1 MRAEDSN
8 DNTTT
13 ADGSGTKR
21 PVFPAIYANLNDL
34 NGANIGTSSVL
45 HRFFGCLTGLTPV
58 LMLG

>member
-1 MRAEDSN
+1 MGLALK
-8 DNTTT
+8 
-13 ADGSGTKR
+13 GLF
-21 PVFPAIYANLNDL
+21 FPAIYANLNDL